1 MSGAPPRPHAPAF
14 EVAARFQPSPE
25 AKALL
30 APDIPARD
38 YVDRLVAEHH
48 YNDAVTFVA
57 HWLPKRDGVFWAC
70 LATRQSMGEETP
82 RKERAALEAAERWLE
97 KLDEPS
103 RRACEAAAQALDH
116 TGAAAMAANAAFW
129 TGGSLA
135 PPDLPAVPPQEF
147 MSAKGVAA
155 SVLAAG
161 TVPGRGNVV
170 KRLRE
175 LIALGV
181 EIVDGKRRPGGG
193 R

>member
-1 MSGAPPRPHAPAF
+1 MSGAPPRPNAPAF

-30 APDIPARD
+30 APDIAARE
-38 YVDRLVAEHH
+38 YVDVLLKKDL

-57 HWLPKRDGVFWAC
+57 HWLPKREGVYWAC
-70 LATRQSMGEETP
+70 LATRQSLGDETP

-103 RRACEAAAQALDH
+103 RRSCEAAAQALDH

-129 TGGSLA
+129 SGGSLA
-135 PPDLPAVPPQEF
+135 PPDLPAVAPPEHL
-147 MSAKGVAA
+147 SCKGVAA
-155 SVLAAG
+155 SVLGAG
-161 TVPGRGNVV
+161 TTPGHGNVA

-175 LIALGV
+175 LVGLGV
-181 EIVDGKRRPGGG
+181 EIVDGKRRPGGA